1 MLNYKFRNVLEFE
14 YDYNLKIFKS
24 FGKNP
29 RNSPKLYHGMGY
41 TNIIFDDINFIAEFN
56 VPLQVAIG
64 TFGRKL
70 ERLEFE
76 FG

>member
-1 MLNYKFRNVLEFE
+1 
-14 YDYNLKIFKS
+14 
-24 FGKNP
+24 
-29 RNSPKLYHGMGY
+29 MGY